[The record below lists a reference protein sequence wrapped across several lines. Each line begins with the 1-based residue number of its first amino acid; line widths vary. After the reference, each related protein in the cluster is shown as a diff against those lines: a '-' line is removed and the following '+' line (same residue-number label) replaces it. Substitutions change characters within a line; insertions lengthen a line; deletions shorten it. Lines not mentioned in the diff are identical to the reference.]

1 MSNSVEFGD
10 TILNSLLCLLLFASL
25 PASGAQPATSPGAQ
39 PQAARPSAPKIAVVL
54 DDFGLTYKPNV
65 KDEAWMAVKWPVT
78 FAVMP
83 ESPRTKEAAKATKA
97 AGHELIIHF
106 PFDPFLSLDL
116 PKDRVSDAD
125 LAKVRKLLDKSFRDI
140 PGAVGLNN
148 HRSLKATKNRPL
160 MKAFMADLRSK
171 GVYFL
176 DSHVSPKSVA
186 GDEARAAGL
195 RVAVN
200 QMFLESPPHY
210 NNKPFCQKIL
220 RRVAAMARK
229 RGSAVV
235 IGHHYFPGTYE
246 CLTEE
251 VPKLQAEGFEF
262 VFASDLAK

>member
-1 MSNSVEFGD
+1 M
-10 TILNSLLCLLLFASL
+10 CLLALPASL
-25 PASGAQPATSPGAQ
+25 PASGEQPAPSGT
-39 PQAARPSAPKIAVVL
+39 ARPGAPKIAVVL
-54 DDFGLTYKPNV
+54 DDFGLTYKKNV
-65 KDEAWMAVKWPVT
+65 KDTQWMAVTWPVT

-83 ESPRTKEAAKATKA
+83 ESPVTKQAAMATKA

-106 PFDPFLSLDL
+106 PFDPFLKLDL
-116 PKDRVSDAD
+116 PKDKVSQSD
-125 LAKVRKLLDKSFRDI
+125 LDKVRKLMEKSFRDI

-148 HRSLKATKNRPL
+148 HRSYKATMNRPL
-160 MKAFMADLRSK
+160 MNAFMKELKPK

-186 GDEARAAGL
+186 GEEARQAGL

-210 NNKPFCQKIL
+210 NNKPFCEKVMG
-220 RRVAAMARK
+220 RVASIARK

-246 CLTEE
+246 CLKEM
-251 VPKLQAEGFEF
+251 VPKLQTEGFQF
-262 VFASDLAK
+262 VFASELAK